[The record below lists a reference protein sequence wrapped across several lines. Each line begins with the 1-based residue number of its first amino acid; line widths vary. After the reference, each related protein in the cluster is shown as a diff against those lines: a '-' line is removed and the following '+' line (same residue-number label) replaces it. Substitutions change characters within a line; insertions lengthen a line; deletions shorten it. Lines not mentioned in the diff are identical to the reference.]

1 MAFDPKRLR
10 RFFAAGAVLVVVV
23 AFGFYLRGILKNRV
37 DIPEVPKE
45 LPHNVGERASGF
57 NLSKS
62 EGGKQ
67 LFTIRAAKVEQY
79 KGNGKAELHDVSIT
93 VFGRNQDRSDQIYGS
108 AFAYDPV
115 AKIVTAEGEVRI
127 DLEANTPAA
136 SLSTATPSSQSSAAE
151 TRNLIH
157 VKTSALTFN
166 ENTGIAQT
174 NAPIEFRLP
183 EATGSAVGA
192 TYDSHGGVL
201 MLKAAVKITSTGQ
214 RQATITGHSAVITKN
229 PSKVV
234 VQLAKLEE
242 PQRTLSADKVTAF
255 MRDDNT
261 VDRIV
266 GTGNLHASSTG
277 PKAAEINATEGEL
290 QMAGAN
296 QARSGLLSGG
306 VTFASKGDS
315 PADGKAGKVLLSFG
329 PANRVTKARAE
340 DSVQLKQGAPGKTQE
355 LHAAVLDV
363 FVKNGKKI
371 ERAVTSA
378 GPAEIVREQAPGKTT
393 ISAGH
398 FETTFNDQNRP
409 VSLYG
414 TPDTKIVDSLPGKPD
429 RILTAREV
437 TAKFNDKG
445 EIVSAD
451 QSGDFHYQEGT
462 QTATADRA
470 RYMAAEETIVLT
482 GSPRVVDS
490 GATLTADSIQL
501 NRKTRNAVAQDNVK
515 TTYTN
520 MMAQPSGAML
530 ASSDPIHVTGSSV
543 NFSSAT
549 GVARYTKARLW
560 QGPNI
565 VEAPTIN
572 FDRNKRSLQAQGS
585 QAQGSQGGQV
595 ASVFVQKDK
604 SGKLTPVNVTSDKL
618 SYVDSE
624 RKAVFSGNVIVR
636 TQDTTIDSDT
646 VQVILLPRK
655 SQAETQSASQ
665 LDHIESQGDIKIQ
678 QGGRKA
684 TGTRLIYTAAEEKMV
699 LTGTPSKRPSIFDA
713 ERGQITGDS
722 LTFFTHDGRVLVGGG
737 EPSSQTQIPDRTR
750 DASKK

>member
-10 RFFAAGAVLVVVV
+10 KFFAAGAVLVVVV
-23 AFGFYLRGILKNRV
+23 AFGFYLRGILKDRGT
-37 DIPEVPKE
+37 IPEVSKNIPADVASK
-45 LPHNVGERASGF
+45 ASGF

-67 LFTIRAAKVEQY
+67 LFTIHAASVEQF
-79 KGNGKAELHDVSIT
+79 KGGGKAALHDVSIT

-108 AFAYDPV
+108 EFAYDPA

-136 SLSTATPSSQSSAAE
+136 ASSTATPSSQSAAAE

-157 VKTSALTFN
+157 VKTSGLTFN

-174 NAPIEFRLP
+174 KAAIEFRLP
-183 EATGSAVGA
+183 EASGSAVGA

-201 MLKAAVKITSTGQ
+201 MLKSAVKITSTGE
-214 RQATITGHSAVITKN
+214 RQATITGQSAVITKN

-234 VQLAKLEE
+234 VQYAKLEE

-266 GTGNLHASSTG
+266 GTGNLHATSTG
-277 PKAAEINATEGEL
+277 PKAAEINAAEGEL

-296 QARSGLLSGG
+296 QARSGILSGG

-340 DSVQLKQGAPGKTQE
+340 DSVQLKQGAAGKMQE

-378 GPAEIVREQAPGKTT
+378 GPAEIVREQATGKTT

-398 FETTFNDQNRP
+398 FETTFNNQNRP

-414 TPDTKIVDSLPGKPD
+414 TPDAKIVDTVSGKPD
-429 RILTAREV
+429 RILTSREL

-470 RYMAAEETIVLT
+470 KYAAAEETILLT

-520 MMAQPSGAML
+520 MTAQPTGAML

-549 GVARYTKARLW
+549 GVARYSKARLW

-585 QAQGSQGGQV
+585 QGGQV

-604 SGKLTPVNVTSDKL
+604 NGKLTPVNVTSDKL

-655 SQAETQSASQ
+655 NQAETQSASQ
-665 LDHIESQGDIKIQ
+665 LDRIESQGDIKIQ
-678 QGGRKA
+678 QGSRKA

-699 LTGTPSKRPSIFDA
+699 LTGTPNKRPSIFDA

-737 EPSSQTQIPDRTR
+737 ETSQTQIPDRTR